1 MVRDDE
7 DRSGSTSPPSISGAD
22 SFSPPRAVSLASPTL
37 RARNDG
43 WTAVR
48 QAVFLAALGDGAAV
62 ATAADAA
69 GMSRESAYRLRR
81 NPRAAD
87 FAARWAAIDAM
98 DKFGPDLAALLDGD
112 NRDTSRIT
120 PGAWLDARAMRPRFN
135 DWLVHRLTALEN
147 RCRKA

>member
-22 SFSPPRAVSLASPTL
+22 TSSPPRAVSLASSTL
-37 RARNDG
+37 RARHDG

-48 QAVFLAALGDGAAV
+48 QGVFLAALGDGAAV

-87 FAARWAAIDAM
+87 FAARWATIDAM
-98 DKFGPDLAALLDGD
+98 AKTGPDLAALLNDE
-112 NRDTSRIT
+112 NRDTSRVT
-120 PGAWLDARAMRPRFN
+120 PDAWLEARAMRPRFN
-135 DWLVHRLTALEN
+135 DWLVRRLTASKN
-147 RCRKA
+147 QCRKA